1 MNTVAGDVTRSD
13 GSVGVRIPGGVV
25 ELPGPLGA
33 AIERRGAERI
43 VVGVR
48 PEDLALADA
57 GAIRA
62 TVSVIESLG
71 HERHVICRLEDGQL
85 VIVRQAASVPPPALE
100 SAVGLS
106 ADPARVH
113 VFDAETEDRVDA

>member
-1 MNTVAGDVTRSD
+1 
-13 GSVGVRIPGGVV
+13 VGVRIPGGVV

-48 PEDLALADA
+48 PEDLALAEG

-106 ADPARVH
+106 ADPAHVH
-113 VFDAETEDRVDA
+113 VFDTDTEDRVDA